1 MSDYS
6 DSHCPAYCHAVEII
20 GRRWT
25 GGILQLLFAGASHF
39 SELERAIPSI
49 SSRMLSE
56 RLKELEAEGIVERVV
71 TPQTPQTPVR
81 VDYQLTA
88 KGRALAPVMRALSSW
103 ADSWIAPRPGR
114 RGAGKS
120 GARTRGASKRGVS
133 KRARLRTETRR
144 HA

>member
-6 DSHCPAYCHAVEII
+6 DSHCPAYCRAVEII

-39 SELERAIPSI
+39 SELEHGIPSI

-71 TPQTPQTPVR
+71 TPQTPVR
-81 VDYQLTA
+81 VDYQLTP
-88 KGRALAPVMRALSSW
+88 KGRSLAPVMKALSTW
-103 ADSWIAPRPGR
+103 ADTWVAPRPG
-114 RGAGKS
+114 
-120 GARTRGASKRGVS
+120 TRGARS
-133 KRARLRTETRR
+133 RARQRTPAGIRLRRARNVSRR
-144 HA
+144 NAT